1 MDERV
6 LQQEER
12 ASLSLRRLYA
22 AYGYTHYKMSKF
34 EEYDLY
40 VQNKSFLVSDQVIT
54 FTDTNGRL
62 MALKPDVTLSI
73 VKNTDAPTESVQKLY
88 YDENVYRVSGRD
100 NAYREIKQVGLEC
113 QGRIDAACIA
123 EVLAL
128 AEQSLC
134 ALGGDYVL
142 CVSHLG
148 ILCAVLDAL
157 SLSTRARARVLAC
170 IAEKNLHGM
179 EAILEEEQVG
189 VEERAPL
196 RALLTTYGAPAEVV
210 ARLRDALPVSACEM
224 LNELDCLLGALS
236 GAKLRLDFSI
246 VQDMSYYNG
255 IVFCGYVEK
264 IPSRVLSGGQY
275 DRLVQRMGKKTG
287 AIGFAVYL
295 DLLTGRDEELSDYDV
310 DAVLCYGSESAPDAV
325 LAAAAE
331 LRAQGMCVTVQP
343 SRPAALR
350 YRRLYQLEKGVCRL
364 VEDRA

>member
-12 ASLSLRRLYA
+12 ASLCLRRLYA
-22 AYGYTHYKMSKF
+22 EYGYTHYKMSKF

-113 QGRIDAACIA
+113 QGNIDDTCIA
-123 EVLAL
+123 EVLSL
-128 AEQSLC
+128 AEQSLGE
-134 ALGGDYVL
+134 LGGDYVL

-148 ILCAVLDAL
+148 ILCAVLDVLCL
-157 SLSTRARARVLAC
+157 SAKGRARVLAC

-179 EAILEEEQVG
+179 EAVLDEEG
-189 VEERAPL
+189 VSEDGRAPL
-196 RALLTTYGAPAEVV
+196 RALLTTYGAPATVV
-210 ARLRDALPVSACEM
+210 ARLRRALGAPACEM
-224 LNELDCLLGALS
+224 LDQLDRLLCVLPQAH
-236 GAKLRLDFSI
+236 LRLDFSI

-255 IVFCGYVEK
+255 IVFCGYAEK
-264 IPSRVLSGGQY
+264 IPTRVLSGGQY

-287 AIGFAVYL
+287 AVGFAVYL
-295 DLLTGRDEELSDYDV
+295 DLLTGRDEALPEYDV

-325 LAAAAE
+325 LAAAQS

-343 SRPAALR
+343 SRPEAVR